1 MLLSIAI
8 PTYNRAFYLDKNLN
22 ELFKQYRNNF
32 QVIVQDNA
40 SNDNTPNVV
49 NKYKK
54 MGLPIVYEINEK
66 NLGWS
71 KNFEICFKKV
81 KTDYVIL
88 LGDDDVIIDGG
99 INTILKNIRKSNP
112 DLIFMKA
119 FAFNNYNF
127 KKNKKENYGDLLN
140 LESFLYK
147 SILQF
152 RLMSSYVFKTK
163 YIKNVN
169 DYSGN
174 FAHLHVVFEILNKG
188 NSFML
193 INEKLIACFK
203 NNSDFDNKVNFSD
216 IYVKEFFQLFRK
228 YLINKISKDSME
240 IIENIMLK
248 KYFPKVILKS
258 KFGLIK
264 KDNLIKQN
272 FDLIFEKN
280 KFYKKNR
287 AFYIENNLT
296 SLFFLTFIIVCNII
310 NR

>member
-40 SNDNTPNVV
+40 SNDNTPEVIY
-49 NKYKK
+49 KYKN
-54 MGLPIVYEINEK
+54 MCLPIVYEINEK

-99 INTILKNIRKSNP
+99 IKIILKNIRKSNP

-119 FAFNNYNF
+119 FAFNKYNF
-127 KKNKKENYGDLLN
+127 KKNKKEHFGDVLN

-163 YIKNVN
+163 YIKNIK

-174 FAHLHVVFEILNKG
+174 FAHLHVVFETLNKG
-188 NSFML
+188 NSFMF
-193 INEKLIACFK
+193 INDKLI
-203 NNSDFDNKVNFSD
+203 
-216 IYVKEFFQLFRK
+216 
-228 YLINKISKDSME
+228 
-240 IIENIMLK
+240 
-248 KYFPKVILKS
+248 
-258 KFGLIK
+258 
-264 KDNLIKQN
+264 
-272 FDLIFEKN
+272 
-280 KFYKKNR
+280 
-287 AFYIENNLT
+287 
-296 SLFFLTFIIVCNII
+296 
-310 NR
+310 